1 VKGLFQATKQAFLYA
16 INRETGQPIWPIE
29 ERPVPAS
36 RVPGEKLSA
45 TQPFPTRPAPFD
57 LQGRNESHLIDYTPE
72 IRARALQ
79 IAQDNNL
86 FAPVFNPPTTIND
99 PAGPAYACPGGG
111 GGANITGNQA
121 ADPVAGIMFIQSQ
134 SNCGRYSVMP
144 ASESPLDTPEQTGVT
159 ASDWSA
165 AQGGEG
171 GGRGGPTLD
180 GLPLFKG
187 PVGRITAI
195 DLNTGDVLW
204 MKPNGDA
211 PQEQQDAIRNNPLLK
226 GVNIDPNL
234 GRAGLGG
241 VMATATMLM
250 APGQTAD
257 GTPHL
262 FAIDKK
268 TGERLGKIRTAGLSR
283 YGMMTYMHQ
292 GKQYV
297 VVQLPNG
304 LQAFALPQAK

>member
-1 VKGLFQATKQAFLYA
+1 VNEWVPTSAGCTPGSVAAA
-16 INRETGQPIWPIE
+16 IEMYPEAAKKAGVTLESI
-29 ERPVPAS
+29 
-36 RVPGEKLSA
+36 
-45 TQPFPTRPAPFD
+45 
-57 LQGRNESHLIDYTPE
+57 QGR
-72 IRARALQ
+72 
-79 IAQDNNL
+79 
-86 FAPVFNPPTTIND
+86 
-99 PAGPAYACPGGG
+99 GPGGGEEGGG
-111 GGANITGNQA
+111 GG
-121 ADPVAGIMFIQSQ
+121 
-134 SNCGRYSVMP
+134 
-144 ASESPLDTPEQTGVT
+144 
-159 ASDWSA
+159 
-165 AQGGEG
+165 G
-171 GGRGGPTLD
+171 GGRGRGAAGRGGRGGAQAASTDPMAA
-180 GLPLFKG
+180 LPLFKG

-226 GVNIDPNL
+226 GVNVDPNL

-241 VMATATMLM
+241 VMVTATMLM

-268 TGERLGKIRTAGLSR
+268 SGERLGKIRTGGLSR
-283 YGMMTYMHQ
+283 YGMMTYIHQ

-304 LQAFALPQAK
+304 LQAFALPQTK

>member
-1 VKGLFQATKQAFLYA
+1 MA
-16 INRETGQPIWPIE
+16 
-29 ERPVPAS
+29 
-36 RVPGEKLSA
+36 
-45 TQPFPTRPAPFD
+45 
-57 LQGRNESHLIDYTPE
+57 
-72 IRARALQ
+72 
-79 IAQDNNL
+79 
-86 FAPVFNPPTTIND
+86 
-99 PAGPAYACPGGG
+99 
-111 GGANITGNQA
+111 
-121 ADPVAGIMFIQSQ
+121 
-134 SNCGRYSVMP
+134 
-144 ASESPLDTPEQTGVT
+144 
-159 ASDWSA
+159 
-165 AQGGEG
+165 
-171 GGRGGPTLD
+171 

-234 GRAGLGG
+234 GRPGLGSAM
-241 VMATATMLM
+241 VTATLLM

-268 TGERLGKIRTAGLSR
+268 TGERLGKIRTAGSSR

-292 GKQYV
+292 GKV
-297 VVQLPNG
+297 GFESPSARFRQL
-304 LQAFALPQAK
+304 LFRS